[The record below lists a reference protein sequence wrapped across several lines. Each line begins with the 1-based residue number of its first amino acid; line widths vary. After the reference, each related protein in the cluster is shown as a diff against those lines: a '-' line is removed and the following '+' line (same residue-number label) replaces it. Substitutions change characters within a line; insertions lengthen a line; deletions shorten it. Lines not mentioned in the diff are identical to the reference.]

1 MTLGTHSQYS
11 PPLAMPEARDAR
23 AVSLGKLIKEKRL
36 DLGLNRPAFVREM
49 ARHGEEITPDY
60 LNKLESGAA
69 SLARA
74 SLEVREGIRI
84 VLGFSLEAWHHST
97 GLYTGAETPAPVQ
110 AVQPRLRE
118 LPAALAQMVEEKKH
132 LDSMLTE
139 PRWQQYLAGQRFS
152 TGTATPDRYWN
163 LFLLLKN
170 AGVEPSGN

>member
-1 MTLGTHSQYS
+1 MTLGTQPQYS
-11 PPLAMPEARDAR
+11 PHIAMPEPRDAR

-49 ARHGEEITPDY
+49 ARHGEEITADY

-84 VLGFSLEAWHHST
+84 VLGFSVEAWHQAT
-97 GLYTGAETPAPVQ
+97 GLYTGLEAPAVPTPVK
-110 AVQPRLRE
+110 RERE
-118 LPAALAQMVEEKKH
+118 LPAPLAQMIEEKKH
-132 LDSMLTE
+132 LDDALLQ

-152 TGTATPDRYWN
+152 TGTATADRYWN

-170 AGVEPSGN
+170 AGVEPGGN

>member
-1 MTLGTHSQYS
+1 
-11 PPLAMPEARDAR
+11 MPEPRDAR
-23 AVSLGKLIKEKRL
+23 AVALGKLIKEKRL

-84 VLGFSLEAWHHST
+84 VLGFSVEAWQHAT
-97 GLYTGAETPAPVQ
+97 GLYTGTDAVVPPPVP
-110 AVQPRLRE
+110 VRRERE
-118 LPAALAQMVEEKKH
+118 LPAPLAQMIEEKKH
-132 LDSMLTE
+132 LDDTLNE
-139 PRWQQYLAGQRFS
+139 PRWQQYLAAQRFS
-152 TGTATPDRYWN
+152 TGTATADRYWN

-170 AGVEPSGN
+170 AGVEPGGN